1 MFKEEAY
8 LDFIELK
15 TNVRTQVGNGPARA
29 LRREGKIPAVLYGPD
44 TEPVLLSVAVNDLE
58 QILKKSKAAQVLLNV
73 LIQNGETSTKSA
85 MIKELQ
91 THPISRD
98 FLHIDLYEIALDR
111 KITVKIPIAIKGT
124 PIGVE
129 EGGVLQTVRRE
140 LEVLCLPFAIPEVI
154 EIDVTDLD
162 IGDSIHVGKLS
173 VGEDIELM
181 DDDHFTVVTVLT
193 PKVEEVEV
201 EELEEEEEGEEPGAE
216 DETAE
221 APDAGDAE

>member
-1 MFKEEAY
+1 